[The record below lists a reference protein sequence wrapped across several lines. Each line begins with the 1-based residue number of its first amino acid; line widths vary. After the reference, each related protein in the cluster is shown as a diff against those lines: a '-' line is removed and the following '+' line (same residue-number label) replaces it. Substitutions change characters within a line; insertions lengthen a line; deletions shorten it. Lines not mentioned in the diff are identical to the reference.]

1 MTDLLTWMMKV
12 PEHRLVPLFLT
23 NDDLLVET
31 RVNSNGRRL
40 LKRSSEMEDA
50 IITIV
55 ENGLRNKE
63 WQGLFYV
70 MGQGTGD
77 RFRIL
82 YIGKA
87 DRKGVKHPIS
97 ENIKNIRK
105 NKHKFA
111 RWGDGLAYH
120 IGDLSQV
127 LFKFRA
133 YKKPANKYKRWAEAL
148 FQSFDPPILK
158 ENTYLYI
165 APWYSHSVGPSGMP
179 CSLPAVE
186 KELISLASLQFQS
199 TLLNVDGI

>member
-1 MTDLLTWMMKV
+1 MDIRIFSGTRKETGDDRFVNLDDA
-12 PEHRLVPLFLT
+12 EHRLVPLFLI

-40 LKRSSEMEDA
+40 LKRSPEMEDA

-55 ENGLRNKE
+55 ENGLKNE
-63 WQGLFYV
+63 QWQGFFYV

-77 RFRIL
+77 RLPIL

-87 DRKGVKHPIS
+87 DKKGVKHPTS

-105 NKHKFA
+105 NKGEFA
-111 RWGDGLAYH
+111 
-120 IGDLSQV
+120 
-127 LFKFRA
+127 
-133 YKKPANKYKRWAEAL
+133 RWAEAL

-165 APWYSHSVGPSGMP
+165 APWYSHSVGPS
-179 CSLPAVE
+179 
-186 KELISLASLQFQS
+186 
-199 TLLNVDGI
+199 